1 VNMRHGRSVNWI
13 KAIGFVSASFALA
26 GQNSPDPLSEPGLQ
40 HFYNLEYDQALEA
53 FSAKAAANPNSMGA
67 QNHIAQTVL
76 YQAMFH
82 HGALE
87 SDLISATNPLV
98 SRPKLPVTQAQQ
110 ARFDAAI
117 GRAIELANSRLH
129 SNPKDTE
136 ALYSLGVAVGLRAN
150 WNYLVHKAW
159 IDPLRDA
166 TQARRLHLQATEV
179 DPNFADARLVQG
191 VHDYLIGS
199 LPITIKML
207 GFLAGFRGD
216 RDAGIKTLRDVVE
229 KGSTNRADAAVLLSA
244 ILRREKRQAEAIPL
258 LTDITNKFP
267 RNYLFRYELA
277 LLHAELGE
285 KVAAFNQIGMIEQTR
300 TKDTPGFRYLP
311 TERVQYMRGNLHFVL
326 REYDTALTYL
336 KQATSGGHLDAN
348 ASAQAWLRMGQV
360 YDSQGKR
367 REALAAYRNAVQ
379 AGPQTASGKEAK
391 DYISYPYRHRHA

>member
-1 VNMRHGRSVNWI
+1 MPFGRFKNWVKI
-13 KAIGFVSASFALA
+13 IGFAAAASLALV
-26 GQNSPDPLSEPGLQ
+26 GQTAPDPLAEPGLQ

-53 FSAKAAANPNSMGA
+53 FTAKAAANPTSPRA
-67 QNHIAQTVL
+67 QNHIAQTIL
-76 YQAMFH
+76 YQAMFV

-98 SRPKLPVTQAQQ
+98 SRPKLPVTPEQQ
-110 ARFDAAI
+110 SRFDGAI
-117 GRAIELANSRLH
+117 AKATELANNRLH

-166 TQARRLHLQATEV
+166 TQARRLHLQATEI
-179 DPNFADARLVQG
+179 DPNFTDARLVQG

-216 RDAGIKTLRDVVE
+216 REAGIRTLREVVE

-244 ILRREKRQAEAIPL
+244 ILRREKRQAEAVPL
-258 LTDITNKFP
+258 LVDITNRFP

-277 LLHAELGE
+277 LLYAELGQ
-285 KVAAFNQIGMIEQTR
+285 KAAAFQQIGMIEQTR
-300 TKDTPGFRYLP
+300 TKETPGFRFLP
-311 TERVQYMRGNLHFVL
+311 TERIQYMRGNLHFIL
-326 REYDTALTYL
+326 REYDTALNYL
-336 KQATSGGHLDAN
+336 RQSTAGGHLDAN
-348 ASAQAWLRMGQV
+348 ASSQAWLRMGQV

-367 REALAAYRNAVQ
+367 KEAVSAYRNAVQ

-391 DYISYPYRHRHA
+391 DYISYPYRHRQA